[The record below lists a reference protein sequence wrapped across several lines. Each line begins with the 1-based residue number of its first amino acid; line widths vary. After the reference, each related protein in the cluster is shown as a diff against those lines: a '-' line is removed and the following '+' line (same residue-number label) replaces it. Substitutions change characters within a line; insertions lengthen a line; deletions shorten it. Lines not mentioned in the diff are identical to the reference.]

1 VRSAVRASGCAGMAT
16 PVPSAVRNTNAR
28 SEAAIALLEARRLA
42 EEMSAGADPRDD
54 PVEQRVE
61 RHQGMLENRAHP
73 GSVAEQRVG
82 AFLSLEGVRDAEPLA
97 ERSGEVGDAISLRAG
112 DVHDAGLG
120 CRGSGERR
128 ERE

>member
-1 VRSAVRASGCAGMAT
+1 MAT

-42 EEMSAGADPRDD
+42 EEMSAGADPRGD

-61 RHQGMLENRAHP
+61 RHQGMLEHRAHP

-82 AFLSLEGVRDAEPLA
+82 AILSLKGRRDAEALA
-97 ERSGEVGDAISLRAG
+97 ERSREVGDAMRLRAG
-112 DVHDAGLG
+112 DVHDEGLR
-120 CRGSGERR
+120 CR
-128 ERE
+128 